1 MTLTFNALTFVSST
15 SLAYPIH
22 FFFFYNFRLGVVSDG
37 GSLIQAAF

>member
-22 FFFFYNFRLGVVSDG
+22 FFFFFITSVLE
-37 GSLIQAAF
+37 L